1 MNYLIDTCALSEL
14 VKPKPSPRVS
24 AWFDAA
30 APEALFI
37 SALTVGEVRKGVEK
51 LGAGRRRARIAAWL
65 EMELPAWFEDRILP
79 VDRGVAD
86 EWGRLRVRLMP
97 RSGPISDK
105 DININLLEGGVER
118 PLIAQPR
125 TIHVIDSLI
134 AATALRH
141 RLALVTRNEADF
153 SATGVELLNPWRE

>member
-30 APEALFI
+30 APEALFT
-37 SALTVGEVRKGVEK
+37 SALTMGEVRKGVQK
-51 LGAGRRRARIAAWL
+51 LGAGRRRTRIAAWL
-65 EMELPAWFEDRILP
+65 QMELPAWFEDRVLP

-86 EWGRLRVRLMP
+86 EWGRLVARH
-97 RSGPISDK
+97 G
-105 DININLLEGGVER
+105 NL
-118 PLIAQPR
+118 P
-125 TIHVIDSLI
+125 VIDGLI

-153 SATGVELLNPWRE
+153 SATGVELLNPWKEG